1 MATVNNIPVG
11 LLVPAQVPLDAKL
24 YVNNEASLL
33 NLGTANNL
41 AFTYYEGMIVYC
53 VAEKRRYEWREGTV
67 GEVGLLTTG
76 FTYPAPLVVNGIV
89 YSNRTFNFFYVPQ
102 DMKIQNVGGGTTWY
116 KGLYIP
122 TNTHQFK
129 TFTSTGLNITS
140 SSDEVNLESKPG
152 INLGNGFPFYK
163 GLNNTSKIHEFRT
176 LVSTTARIILSQ
188 VGDQIRITSDFYDT
202 VVTAGNGITV
212 TGTGTAL
219 NPYIISL
226 TPVASPWLRGD
237 IKEVSCSAAYIAANF
252 VASGVTAG
260 LGTNER
266 VGWAICN
273 GKNGTPNDKGR
284 VVVGYGI
291 EGTGTN
297 YPNVD
302 ILTYPARGGE
312 EAHSL
317 SIPEMPKHHHESQ
330 SILYQNIA
338 GGDALAFDSV
348 GDEESAKYVNVNTSD
363 TGGDPTTGITTPH
376 NNMQPYVVRLKIM
389 KL

>member
-67 GEVGLLTTG
+67 GEVGLLSTG
-76 FTYPAPLVVNGIV
+76 FTYPTPLVVNGIT

-102 DMKIQNVGGGTTWY
+102 DMKIQNIGSGTTWY

-129 TFTSTGLNITS
+129 SFTSTGLDVTS
-140 SSDEVNLESKPG
+140 TTNEVNIETKPG
-152 INLGNGFPFYK
+152 ANLGDGFPFYK
-163 GLNNTSKIHEFRT
+163 GINNITKIHEFRT
-176 LVSTTARIILSQ
+176 LISLTSRITINQ
-188 VGDQIRITSDFYDT
+188 VGDEIRINSSFYDT
-202 VVTAGNGITV
+202 IVTSGNGITV
-212 TGTGTAL
+212 AGTGTTSD
-219 NPYIISL
+219 PYIISL
-226 TPVASPWLRGD
+226 KPVASAWVRGD
-237 IKEVSCSAAYIAANF
+237 IKEVSCSAAYITANF
-252 VASGVTAG
+252 VSSGVTAG

-291 EGTGTN
+291 EGSGTN

-312 EAHSL
+312 ETHTLTKAE
-317 SIPEMPKHHHESQ
+317 IPSTDIDIPV
-330 SILYQNIA
+330 I
-338 GGDALAFDSV
+338 GGSDGLGFDIN
-348 GDEESAKYVNVNTSD
+348 GTDKGSD
-363 TGGDPTTGITTPH
+363 LTFSTDGGGQAH